1 MDSERKRQTPN
12 DGRIAFASIDQTKSY
27 GCQWQIAH
35 EAVGERPKSPRRNT
49 AIAKPQK
56 KTQGEAVP
64 HPGLNRL
71 RFSRIRYSSGSLPLW
86 GSRWG
91 GRRRCGLVVV
101 TMMRLTR
108 ACAGAW
114 ICRID
119 AGR

>member
-1 MDSERKRQTPN
+1 MMPLASGRNSREETPRSENR
-12 DGRIAFASIDQTKSY
+12 
-27 GCQWQIAH
+27 
-35 EAVGERPKSPRRNT
+35 
-49 AIAKPQK
+49 K

-71 RFSRIRYSSGSLPLW
+71 RFSRIRYSSGSLPLR

-101 TMMRLTR
+101 TMMRLFTR

-119 AGR
+119 AGG

>member
-1 MDSERKRQTPN
+1 MADSARSRWRAAEIATKEHRDRK
-12 DGRIAFASIDQTKSY
+12 
-27 GCQWQIAH
+27 
-35 EAVGERPKSPRRNT
+35 T
-49 AIAKPQK
+49 AK

-71 RFSRIRYSSGSLPLW
+71 RFSRIRYSSGSLPLR

-101 TMMRLTR
+101 TMMRLFTR